1 MSASIIFYLN
11 QYKKFATTKIG
22 VIVVQ
27 IGLDKLS
34 ELVLIQNKF
43 VADFQKKTI
52 LNTLYPLIFETT
64 NYNILGLFTAISGA
78 KHKVSKKTN
87 QLKFLSTLVSKR
99 PVVITLH

>member
-1 MSASIIFYLN
+1 LSTSIIFYLN

-22 VIVVQ
+22 AIIVN

-43 VADFQKKTI
+43 VTDFQKKTI

-64 NYNILGLFTAISGA
+64 NYNILSLFTSISGA
-78 KHKVSKKTN
+78 KNKFSKKTN
-87 QLKFLSTLVSKR
+87 QLKFLSTN
-99 PVVITLH
+99 